1 MQHFRLI
8 IIGAGPTGLG
18 AGWRLHE
25 LNHNDWLIV
34 EAAAEAGGL
43 ARSFVDDKGF
53 TWDIGGHVQFS
64 HYEYFDRVMDNLLGA
79 DGWNHHQRE
88 SWIWMRDRF
97 IPYPLQNNLHRLP
110 ADDLNQCLQGL
121 VDLATQVPKKMP
133 HTFEDWIL
141 SKFGN
146 GIADVFLRPYNLK
159 VWAHDPSLM
168 NATWVGE
175 RVAPTD
181 LRKVLKNLVYRTDDR
196 AWGPN
201 NTFRF
206 PKQGGTGAIWKAC
219 AARLP
224 GNRQAYRCS
233 VASIDL
239 KKRTVALS
247 NGSTFSYE
255 TLISTIPLTELVKL
269 SGRTDLY
276 PIAERGLLSSSSN
289 IVGLG
294 IAGQPPEALGSKS
307 WIYFPEANC
316 PFYRVTVF
324 SNYAEA
330 NVPKPGSTWSLMFE
344 VSESKHRNVDQQ
356 TLVDG
361 VIDGAIATRLV
372 SDSHQILSRWSH
384 RASYGYP
391 VPGLQRDAS
400 LSQLVP
406 EFQRYGVYSRGRFGL
421 WKYEVSNQDHSFM
434 QGVELIEH
442 IVNGQREITAS
453 DANLANS
460 MKHPWPFELWKQTSA
475 WNPAVERVTGA
486 MKQQ

>member
-1 MQHFRLI
+1 MQHSRFL

-18 AGWRLHE
+18 AAWRLHE
-25 LNHNDWLIV
+25 LNQEDWLIL
-34 EAAAEAGGL
+34 EAAPEPGGL

-64 HYEYFDRVMDNLLGA
+64 HYDYFDRVMDSLLGP

-110 ADDLNQCLQGL
+110 AEDLDRCLQGL
-121 VDLATQVPKKMP
+121 IDIATQPP
-133 HTFEDWIL
+133 ETTPRSFRDWIL
-141 SKFGN
+141 SRFGT
-146 GIADVFLRPYNLK
+146 GIADVFMLPYNLK
-159 VWAHDPSLM
+159 VWAHDPAAM
-168 NATWVGE
+168 NASWVGE

-181 LRKVLKNLVYRTDDR
+181 LRKVLRNLVYQTDDL

-206 PKQGGTGAIWKAC
+206 PKRGGTGAIWKAC
-219 AARLP
+219 SARLP
-224 GNRQAYRCS
+224 SKRQVYQCS
-233 VASIDL
+233 VVSIDL
-239 KKRTVALS
+239 EKRTLALS

-255 TLISTIPLTELVKL
+255 TLISTIPMTELIKL

-276 PIAERGLLSSSSN
+276 PVAKRGLLSSSSN
-289 IVGLG
+289 IIGLG
-294 IAGQPPEALGSKS
+294 IAGRPPEALRTKS

-330 NVPKPGSTWSLMFE
+330 NVPEPGSTWSLMLE
-344 VSESKHRNVDQQ
+344 VSESEHQNVDQQ
-356 TLVDG
+356 TLIER
-361 VIDGAIATRLV
+361 VIDGAAATRLL
-372 SDSHQILSRWSH
+372 SNDQQILSRWSY
-384 RASYGYP
+384 RATYGYP

-400 LSQLVP
+400 LSHLVP
-406 EFQRYGVYSRGRFGL
+406 EFERYGIYSRGRFGL

-434 QGVELIEH
+434 QGVELVER
-442 IVNGQREITAS
+442 IVNCRQEITSS
-453 DANLANS
+453 DADLANS
-460 MKHPWPFELWKQTSA
+460 KKHPWPFELWTQT
-475 WNPAVERVTGA
+475 
-486 MKQQ
+486 